1 MLTTVIFSGGSGTR
15 LWPSSRESRPKQ
27 LLAPTGQHTMLQETA
42 RHLNGFG
49 GGNLGGTPTIVVC
62 NHEHRLMVAEQLR
75 ATGVEGVRIA
85 LEPIDRNTAPALTL
99 TACLPVRDGRAPT
112 VLVMSADH
120 VFTDSDAFHAAVSL
134 GHDAARS
141 GALEIAAFV
150 EKPDSERARKYVSL
164 GQYLWNSGLHT
175 MRATVWVEAL
185 AALQPGMSAA
195 CRDALEHSSVDADF
209 VRVDSAPL
217 ASCPSDSTDDE
228 VIEKLSRQASAG
240 IPGGG
245 VPMSAGWPDVGAW
258 DTTSEVM
265 SKGAHG
271 NTTHTDTI
279 LDGCEDS
286 LLYGG
291 KRLVAG
297 FGLKDVIAVETLDAV
312 LGADKSRTHVVKGI
326 VTRIK
331 AEASPTRTT
340 RSTALDAGTTPSIS
354 VTASRPS
361 APRPIRTPSSTH
373 RCTTNAPN
381 TGSLLRARPKPPTVT
396 KKSA

>member
-1 MLTTVIFSGGSGTR
+1 MMRVRSG
-15 LWPSSRESRPKQ
+15 SRP
-27 LLAPTGQHTMLQETA
+27 
-42 RHLNGFG
+42 
-49 GGNLGGTPTIVVC
+49 
-62 NHEHRLMVAEQLR
+62 LR
-75 ATGVEGVRIA
+75 
-85 LEPIDRNTAPALTL
+85 PA
-99 TACLPVRDGRAPT
+99 AWDVG
-112 VLVMSADH
+112 
-120 VFTDSDAFHAAVSL
+120 
-134 GHDAARS
+134 
-141 GALEIAAFV
+141 
-150 EKPDSERARKYVSL
+150 
-164 GQYLWNSGLHT
+164 
-175 MRATVWVEAL
+175 
-185 AALQPGMSAA
+185 A
-195 CRDALEHSSVDADF
+195 CRDALEHSSVDADSYASQ
-209 VRVDSAPL
+209 RPP
-217 ASCPSDSTDDE
+217 SCPSDSTDDE
-228 VIEKLSRQASAG
+228 VIEKLSRQPSAG

-258 DTTSEVM
+258 GTTSEVM

-373 RCTTNAPN
+373 RCTTNPPN
-381 TGSLLRARPKPPTVT
+381 TGSLSGVKPPTVT
-396 KKSA
+396 E